1 MTTTTDL
8 DPNTPNIDV
17 GVVITHSGPVPAL
30 DKAIG
35 RQCSGMK
42 AIVAGDAVYQNG
54 ANGEPGFINFEAGEG
69 WLIAFDR
76 ILSSATVDGVSRST
90 TLTAAQIIYFVM
102 GPNIGAAK

>member
-1 MTTTTDL
+1 MTITTDL

-17 GVVITHSGPVPAL
+17 GVVITHSAQVPAL
-30 DKAIG
+30 DKSIG

-42 AIVAGDAVYQNG
+42 ADVAGEVVYQNG
-54 ANGEPGFINFEAGEG
+54 PEGEPGFIKFEAGEG

-76 ILSSATVDGVSRST
+76 ILSSGTVDGVSKST

-102 GPNIGAAK
+102 GPNVGAAK